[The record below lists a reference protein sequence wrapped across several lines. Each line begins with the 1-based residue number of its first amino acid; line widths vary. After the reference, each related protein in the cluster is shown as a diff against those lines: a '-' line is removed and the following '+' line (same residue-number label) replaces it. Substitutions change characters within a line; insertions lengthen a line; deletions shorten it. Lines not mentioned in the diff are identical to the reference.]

1 MGRAGTRL
9 LLNFGDCFSHALTKA
24 SGLPLL
30 FKGEDFKKT
39 DIQTALA

>member
-1 MGRAGTRL
+1 MIIFL
-9 LLNFGDCFSHALTKA
+9 MPLIKA